1 MIRIAIVEDEADYR
15 RQLQQFV
22 EQYSSESGQK
32 FEISLFSDGI
42 DIVEGYHVQYDII
55 LLDVEMKYMDGMT
68 AAQEIRKVDP
78 EVVIIFIT
86 NMAQYAIRG
95 YSVDALD
102 YVLKPVSYFA
112 FSQRLNR
119 AIARMNKRTRQYMTI
134 AIRGGAQKLPVDD
147 IYYIE
152 SQGHTLIFFTKDGQ
166 HNTSGTMKEME
177 EKLTGLDFCRCNK
190 GYLVNLAHV
199 DGVQNGCALVGDHAL
214 PISRGKKN
222 EFMEAL
228 TDYLGEVSK

>member
-1 MIRIAIVEDEADYR
+1 MIRIAIVEDEVEYR
-15 RQLQQFV
+15 QQLRQFV
-22 EQYSSESGQK
+22 EQYSSESGQE
-32 FEISLFSDGI
+32 FEISLFSDGLE
-42 DIVEGYHVQYDII
+42 IVEGYHVQYDVI

-95 YSVDALD
+95 YAVDALD

-112 FSQRLNR
+112 FSQRLSR
-119 AIARMNKRTRQYMTI
+119 AIARMSKRTRQYMTI
-134 AIRGGAQKLPVDD
+134 AIRGGAQKIPVDD

-152 SQGHTLIFFTKDGQ
+152 SQGHTLIFYTKQGQ
-166 HNTSGTMKEME
+166 HKTSGTMKELE
-177 EKLTGLDFCRCNK
+177 EKLTGLNFCRCNK
-190 GYLVNLAHV
+190 GYLVNLTHV
-199 DGVQNGCALVGDHAL
+199 DGVQNGCALVNGQEL
-214 PISRGKKN
+214 PVSRGKKN

-228 TDYLGEVSK
+228 TDYLGEVIK